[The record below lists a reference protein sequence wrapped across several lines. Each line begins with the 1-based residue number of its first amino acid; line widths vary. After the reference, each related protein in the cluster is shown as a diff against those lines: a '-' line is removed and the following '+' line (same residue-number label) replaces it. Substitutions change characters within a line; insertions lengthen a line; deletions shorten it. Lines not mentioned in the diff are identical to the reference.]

1 MMTTIEP
8 GTSRYAEDVAWVED
22 KVTHS
27 LLLQKTKYEFYT
39 LDGQLWVQVQGGKW
53 ESHAWHVVIGGYAMP
68 SNVDRSGVWRQ
79 MIIGAR
85 VHVEIIDDP
94 RKRGGH
100 DA

>member
-1 MMTTIEP
+1 MMTALEP
-8 GTSRYAEDVAWVED
+8 GTQYAADVAWVED
-22 KVTHS
+22 KIAHS

-39 LDGQLWVQVQGGKW
+39 LDGKLWVQVQGGKW

-68 SNVDRSGVWRQ
+68 SNVSGGVWRQ

-94 RKRGGH
+94 RKRGESR
-100 DA
+100 